1 MGRKEREGGTDGV
14 RVCVQFA
21 ASQRQRGRR
30 KERERERGGGSLLGC
45 ALLCLVS
52 VYIHIVKEREETFIF
67 KGKKASEDLKST
79 PRSLRE

>member
-1 MGRKEREGGTDGV
+1 MCPVCGLSEAEGEEEG
-14 RVCVQFA
+14 
-21 ASQRQRGRR
+21 
-30 KERERERGGGSLLGC
+30 KRERGGGSLLGC

>member
-21 ASQRQRGRR
+21 ASERQRGRR
-30 KERERERGGGSLLGC
+30 KERERERRGSTSF